1 MQLAVLFV
9 TKGRVAGRKDGIECK
24 EEIRGKAE
32 KMMLQS
38 SSQPHKFFL
47 KSKQRR

>member
-9 TKGRVAGRKDGIECK
+9 TKGRVAGRKDGIEHK
-24 EEIRGKAE
+24 EEIWGKTE

-38 SSQPHKFFL
+38 SSQPHRFL
-47 KSKQRR
+47 VKSKQRR